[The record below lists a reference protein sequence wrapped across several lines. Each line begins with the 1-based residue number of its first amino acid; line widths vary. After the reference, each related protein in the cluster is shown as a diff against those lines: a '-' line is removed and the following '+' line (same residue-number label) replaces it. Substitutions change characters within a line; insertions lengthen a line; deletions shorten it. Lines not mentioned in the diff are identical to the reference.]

1 MGLHWILASRPMNVK
16 GRPDR
21 CFQMIIVLESI
32 SSDQETVLQA
42 KDRERT
48 NGGERKGNV
57 TLGLATLRAQ

>member
-1 MGLHWILASRPMNVK
+1 MNVK
-16 GRPDR
+16 GRPGQ
-21 CFQMIIVLESI
+21 CFQMIIAIESI

-42 KDRERT
+42 KDRGRRT